1 MKKSTHIHRR
11 MAGVSIIEALVAL
24 VIISVG
30 MLGIAGLYLTS
41 MQAGRSANLRMQ
53 AVNLATDMADHIR
66 ANKNGK
72 ANYKAAAT
80 DKGTQHDCATVT
92 CSKVQ
97 IAENDIFE
105 WKRAISAALP
115 ANANGTLTYTD
126 VVDPSPLVKM
136 PDICELV
143 ITWRE
148 AGSDVDSTY
157 KTTVEL

>member
-1 MKKSTHIHRR
+1 MKKSIRIHPR

-66 ANKNGK
+66 SNKVGK
-72 ANYKAAAT
+72 ANYTAVAT
-80 DKGTQHDCATVT
+80 AKGTQHDCATLT
-92 CSKVQ
+92 CSRLE
-97 IAENDIFE
+97 IAENDIYE
-105 WKRAISAALP
+105 WKQAISVALP
-115 ANANGTLTYTD
+115 ANANGTLKYTD
-126 VVDPSPLVKM
+126 VADPSPLIRM
-136 PDICELV
+136 PDICEIL

>member
-1 MKKSTHIHRR
+1 MNKLHRPHAR
-11 MAGVSIIEALVAL
+11 AAGVSIIEALVAL

-53 AVNLATDMADHIR
+53 AINLVTDMSDHIR
-66 ANKNGK
+66 SNKRGLP
-72 ANYKAAAT
+72 NYKASAT
-80 DKGTQHDCATVT
+80 DKGTAHDCDTVQCT
-92 CSKVQ
+92 PVE
-97 IAENDIFE
+97 IAENDIFV
-105 WKRAISAALP
+105 WKKAISAALP
-115 ANANGTLTYTD
+115 ANANGSLVYTD
-126 VVDPSPLVKM
+126 V
-136 PDICELV
+136 PDVLPGLKEPDYCELL

>member
-1 MKKSTHIHRR
+1 MKHAVHNRRR
-11 MAGVSIIEALVAL
+11 MRGVSIVEVLVAL

-30 MLGIAGLYLTS
+30 MLGIAGLYLS
-41 MQAGRSANLRMQ
+41 SLQASRSANLRMQ

-66 ANKNGK
+66 ANKRGLS
-72 ANYKAAAT
+72 NYKATAT
-80 DKGTQHDCATVT
+80 QKGTAHDCTKAV
-92 CSKVQ
+92 CSPKDM
-97 IAENDIFE
+97 AENDIFV
-105 WKRAISAALP
+105 WKVAISAALP

-126 VVDPSPLVKM
+126 VLVVDPKRPP
-136 PDICELV
+136 PDICEIL